1 MWSHSFHS
9 ASTLAGSRCLRALSR
24 SAKWSR
30 NGLKSSYSM
39 TNSRPFCGLGVVEGD
54 AAGHLQPHGRFA
66 GALFAEDDRRGRVGR
81 VAVDLV
87 PGRMIR
93 GVAAALLEDGIRL
106 RILLRKRIDGDAVVL
121 EQLLNAHGDLGG

>member
-9 ASTLAGSRCLRALSR
+9 ASTRAGSRCLRALSR

-39 TNSRPFCGLGVVEGD
+39 TNSRLFCGLGVVKRD
-54 AAGHLQPHGRFA
+54 PAGHLHPHGRFA
-66 GALFAEDDRRGRVGR
+66 GALFAEHDRRGRVGR

-87 PGRMIR
+87 PRGMVGR
-93 GVAAALLEDGIRL
+93 VAAAVLEHGVGL
-106 RILLRKRIDGDAVVL
+106 RIFFRERIDGDAVVL
-121 EQLLNAHGDLGG
+121 EQLLDAHGGQ